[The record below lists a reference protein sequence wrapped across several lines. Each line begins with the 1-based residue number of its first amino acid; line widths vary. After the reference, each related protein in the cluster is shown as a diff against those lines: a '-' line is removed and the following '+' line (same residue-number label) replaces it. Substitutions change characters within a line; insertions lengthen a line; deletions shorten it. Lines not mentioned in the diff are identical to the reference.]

1 MSYQGTAAEARR
13 KLLADVEETLRS
25 ASTQTRGRIFIRIT
39 ELFLHYAPAL
49 DDEAVTLFGEV
60 FLRQTN
66 GVDTDAL
73 AEASARI
80 APQRNAPKRLIHTLS
95 RHGVAEV
102 AGPVLTHAPS
112 LTSSEL
118 IAIAGYSTPEHQ
130 IAIAKRNRLDEQVTQ
145 TLIEIGHPAVMNQLC
160 INPGAKFRLP
170 DFGTM
175 LGRAQADDRARVLMR
190 TPVKV
195 VRLGGTVAGECM
207 LIDIS
212 PGGAKLLFEEPTS
225 VPELFAVEFM
235 AAENTQVQVRVVWRR
250 AEMIGLRFT
259 SSLVAL
265 WDPQA
270 AQASA

>member
-13 KLLADVEETLRS
+13 KLLADVEEALRS

-80 APQRNAPKRLIHTLS
+80 APLRNAPKRLIHTLS

-212 PGGAKLLFEEPTS
+212 PGGAKLLFEQPTS